1 MKKVVLVAV
10 LAVTSLT
17 LFSFRSVENNTNEA
31 EVTDVKEFSI
41 SVKNFT
47 ESCETFPDKFTRW
60 RKDWVD
66 YENLSEMNIS
76 LDQMNATLEKF

>member
-17 LFSFRSVENNTNEA
+17 LFSFRSAENSSNEA
-31 EVTDVKEFSI
+31 EVTDVKEFS
-41 SVKNFT
+41 VAAKNFT
-47 ESCETFPDKFTRW
+47 DSAETFPDNFTRW

-66 YENLSEMNIS
+66 YATIQKMNIS
-76 LDQMNATLEKF
+76 LEEMNATLDKF